1 MNRTHVSDVMT
12 TNVVTVHVDTPYKNV
27 VETLARHAISGV
39 PVVDDDARV
48 VGIVSEADLLP
59 KEELKDAVYDDEIRD
74 AHKGRRHRDERRKA
88 AADTAGQL
96 MNAPALTI
104 SPDSNVAEAARLLT
118 RHRIK
123 RLPVVDADHRL
134 VGIVS
139 RFDVLVPF
147 LRPDEEIRD
156 EIVQEVIVRSLWE
169 SPHNVSVEVADGV
182 ATLTGQVE
190 LDTTIPIA
198 IDLTQAVDGV
208 VDVRSRLTY
217 ARKAEKYPASSS
229 VPWR

>member
-12 TNVVTVHVDTPYKNV
+12 KNVVTVHVDTPYKDV
-27 VETLARHAISGV
+27 VETLARHGISGI

-48 VGIVSEADLLP
+48 VGVVSEADLLP
-59 KEELKDAVYDDEIRD
+59 KEERKDVVYDDQAR
-74 AHKGRRHRDERRKA
+74 AAFKGRRHRDERRKA
-88 AADTAGQL
+88 AADTAGGL
-96 MNAPALTI
+96 MNSPALTI

-118 RHRIK
+118 QHRIK
-123 RLPVVDADHRL
+123 RLPVVDTDRRL

-147 LRPDEEIRD
+147 LRPDADIRD
-156 EIVQEVIVRSLWE
+156 EIVRDVIVKSLWE
-169 SPHNVSVEVADGV
+169 SPNGVRVEVVDGV

-198 IDLTQAVDGV
+198 VDLTQAVDGV
-208 VDVRSRLTY
+208 VDVRSQLTY
-217 ARKAEKYPASSS
+217 ARKAEKYPTSSS
-229 VPWR
+229 VPW